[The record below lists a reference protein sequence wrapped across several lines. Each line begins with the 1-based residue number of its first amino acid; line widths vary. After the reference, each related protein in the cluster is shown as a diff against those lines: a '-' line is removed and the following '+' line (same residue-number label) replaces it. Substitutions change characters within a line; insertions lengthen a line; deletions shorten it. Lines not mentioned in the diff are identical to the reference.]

1 MLCQGPR
8 RYHFKL
14 KFPLKIGLLKFKSKY
29 LIDEYSNN
37 PFQFKYTGASYDK
50 LVVGKACSSLG
61 LKLITTESECKDAA
75 NKLELKW
82 GYTYSNTDSLGC
94 YHAEDGNNN
103 VRFNK
108 ATQLQGSAMRSKYA
122 AICHGIKI
130 IIILYIYFGVNQ
142 YSMKMYP

>member
-1 MLCQGPR
+1 MLEVASLMDVMQR
-8 RYHFKL
+8 IKKVSVKTQISLENREKYFIVRYF
-14 KFPLKIGLLKFKSKY
+14 
-29 LIDEYSNN
+29 NN
-37 PFQFKYTGASYDK
+37 SCLFKYTGTSYDK
-50 LVVGKACSSLG
+50 LVVGKSCGSMG

-108 ATQLQGSAMRSKYA
+108 ATQLQGSAMRAKYA
-122 AICHGIKI
+122 AICHGIEI
-130 IIILYIYFGVNQ
+130 IIILYIYSDVNP
-142 YSMKMYP
+142 Y

>member
-1 MLCQGPR
+1 M
-8 RYHFKL
+8 
-14 KFPLKIGLLKFKSKY
+14 KIGNLLFTKY
-29 LIDEYSNN
+29 LIVEYFNN
-37 PFQFKYTGASYDK
+37 ACQFKYTGTSYDK
-50 LVVGKACSSLG
+50 LVVGKACSSMG

-108 ATQLQGSAMRSKYA
+108 ATQLQGSAMRAKYA

-130 IIILYIYFGVNQ
+130 IIIL
-142 YSMKMYP
+142 